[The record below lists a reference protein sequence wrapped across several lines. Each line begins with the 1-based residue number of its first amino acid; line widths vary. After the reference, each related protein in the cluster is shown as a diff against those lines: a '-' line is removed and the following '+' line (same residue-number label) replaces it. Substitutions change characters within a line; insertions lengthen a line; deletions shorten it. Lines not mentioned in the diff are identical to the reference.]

1 LLKISTRLQGKG
13 DQLRDSFK
21 TMKIVP
27 FRKLNEVQKKLIF
40 EAGKVLENAYDP
52 YSQFYVGAAL
62 LTKKGNVFAGTNI
75 NICAYG
81 GICAERSA
89 ICQMVNNREYNIEI
103 ISIIAK
109 SEYFKV
115 KIHSGP
121 CGICRQML
129 WEFAELN
136 KNNIEILISDSDR
149 KKVLITSIQELHP
162 LGFGPRLYAGKYRKY
177 LGKYVKTFQKEKG
190 IDC

>member
-1 LLKISTRLQGKG
+1 MLKKSTKLQGKG
-13 DQLRDSFK
+13 NQLKDSFK
-21 TMKIVP
+21 TMKIVA

-40 EAGKVLENAYDP
+40 EAGKVLKNAYDP
-52 YSQFYVGAAL
+52 YSQFYVGTAL
-62 LTKKGNVFAGTNI
+62 LTERGNVFTGTNI

-89 ICQMVNNREYNIEI
+89 ICQMVNNGEYNIKI

-109 SEYFKV
+109 SEHFKI

-149 KKVLITSIQELHP
+149 KKILITSIEELHP
-162 LGFGPRLYAGKYRKY
+162 LGFGSPLCAGKYIKY
-177 LGKYVKTFQKEKG
+177 LG
-190 IDC
+190 